1 MTLSAHDLQVH
12 FPVRRSFGDVLAR
25 RPARVVKA
33 VDGVSLEVRP
43 GELLALIGESGSGKS
58 TTAAA
63 LLRMLAPTS
72 GTVTLDGVDGSPL
85 LEFRRK
91 VQMIYQDPYESLSP
105 RKRVADLIAEG
116 LRIHRIGD
124 TDSTVREAL
133 TDVGLEHDRYLS
145 RYPHELSGG
154 QRQRVAIACALALRP
169 AYLLA
174 DEPVSMLDVSVR
186 TGVLDVF
193 GRLRTDHGLGIL
205 MITHDLATAAG
216 VADRVAVMRD
226 GRIVEEGP
234 TSQVIEAPRHDY
246 TRALIDAASTEGVM

>member
-12 FPVRRSFGDVLAR
+12 FRAR

-33 VDGVSLEVRP
+33 VDGVSLDVRP

-63 LLRMLAPTS
+63 LLRMLTPTA
-72 GTVTLDGVDGSPL
+72 GTVTLDGADTTGL
-85 LEFRRK
+85 DFRRR

-105 RKRVADLIAEG
+105 RKRVAELIAEG

-124 TDSTVREAL
+124 RDEKVRQAL
-133 TDVGLEHDRYLS
+133 TDVGLAPDRYLS

-169 AYLLA
+169 EYLLA

-193 GRLRTDHGLGIL
+193 SRLRSDHGLGIL

-234 TSQVIEAPRHDY
+234 MSQVIEAPRHDY
-246 TRALIDAASTEGVM
+246 TKALIEAASTEGVS